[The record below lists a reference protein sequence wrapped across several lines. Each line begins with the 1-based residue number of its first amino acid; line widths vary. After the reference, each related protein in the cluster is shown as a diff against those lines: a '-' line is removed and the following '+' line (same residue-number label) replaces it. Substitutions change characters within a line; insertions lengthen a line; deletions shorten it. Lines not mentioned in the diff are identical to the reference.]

1 MTEQPPFNSVETFIQ
16 EYYRRNP
23 DGHYFDPEMLKYFG
37 EDKALMRVIN
47 RIVSICGSHH
57 LSIFIKYSNL
67 AGTGSNINS

>member
-47 RIVSICGSHH
+47 RAMMLATDMFGRCDSRQ
-57 LSIFIKYSNL
+57 YSL
-67 AGTGSNINS
+67 VKRS